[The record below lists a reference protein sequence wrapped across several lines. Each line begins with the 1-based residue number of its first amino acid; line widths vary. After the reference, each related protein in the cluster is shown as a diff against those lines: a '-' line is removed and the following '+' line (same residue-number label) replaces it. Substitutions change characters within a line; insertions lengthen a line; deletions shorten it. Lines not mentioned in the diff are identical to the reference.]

1 MAIAP
6 ENAEEGLELL
16 SIGVGIFDGDLQL
29 TFCNSA
35 FRTLREYP
43 DDLCRDG
50 VSLRSLLLFNAKR
63 GDFGP
68 GDAEQHVAERIDEI
82 ETSRERQIEREM
94 ANGQIL
100 RIQYRHTSSGGL
112 VVTFQD
118 CTAERNA
125 QRVLEESEERY
136 ALVTRATSDGIYDWR
151 VKEDELFISDSLIR
165 ILDFDSNIGASL
177 TWADRLHPDDLPG
190 YISAIH
196 THFKKQAE
204 AVDIEYRVRAKSGGY
219 RWVHDRGVG
228 ERDESGR
235 VVRLVGAVRDVT
247 EMREAQSELEHT
259 RSRLMASLST
269 ISDGILLT
277 DADDRVELFNERYVE
292 IFGDA
297 AGGADMSEAIVVG
310 RSFFDMIRDGY
321 NLGMFKPHPDGV
333 EAWIKSRIKAWE
345 QPVAKWE
352 LELSNGVW
360 ILLNERRMPDGGR
373 VMVYTDITEFK
384 QREAEAHA
392 ASQRFEEAIE
402 AISSGFA
409 LWDTDDRL
417 VTCNTRFRGYF
428 AGLDDVVVP
437 GAVFTEI
444 VSAGLERG
452 FFPNAEGDIP
462 AYLADIAE
470 KRQKAIGE
478 VREQFVNGMWLQIT
492 DHRTRD
498 GGIVSI
504 YTDVTELKNS
514 QLEIEKQSDVLKLT
528 LENMGQGITMVDKD
542 LNTVALNEQF
552 LELMEFPAEKFYQG
566 FTMEQAF
573 RYNAERG
580 EYGPGDIDEQV
591 RERLDLSLKF
601 QPHRFERT
609 RRDGTIVEI
618 VGNPIEGG
626 GFVSTYTDITERKRA
641 EESLKST
648 LAEFNAVLDNIEY
661 GVVFMGPDLRA
672 RIANR
677 AFSRIWNVP
686 PEFVEENPDIRDLIL
701 YVQKSNFY
709 AVDPGDWDE
718 WLDNRIKA
726 IEAGDIAPT
735 EVARTDGTIVSYQ
748 CIALPDGGR
757 MLTYF
762 DITEISQARDKAQ
775 AALEDLKNAQQ
786 RLIQA
791 EKMASLGQLTA
802 GIAHEIKNPLNFV
815 NNFSKLSA
823 EMMEELAEILEDPMA
838 ALDQDMREDAEDLF
852 ATVREN
858 LLKID
863 QHGKRADSIVKN
875 MLLHSREGSNEMQS
889 VDLNALTKEGVNL
902 AYHGARAADKGF
914 NVDLVVDLSDDVGSI
929 ECLPQ
934 DLQRVIMNLCSN
946 GMYEAAKQAA
956 AGGDAARLNIS
967 TTIADSRYLIEVT
980 DNGGGIPADMQDKIF
995 NPFFTTK
1002 PSGEGTGLGLSI
1014 SFDIIKQHGGEL
1026 SFETRPGNGT
1036 TFIVAMPMTT
1046 SSDR

>member
-1 MAIAP
+1 MGTP
-6 ENAEEGLELL
+6 LLQTEEGLELL
-16 SIGVGIFDGDLQL
+16 DVGVGIFDHELRL
-29 TFCNSA
+29 TYCNPA
-35 FRTLREYP
+35 FRDLRKYP
-43 DDLCRDG
+43 ELLCRDH
-50 VSLRSLLLFNAKR
+50 VPLQTLLHFNAER

-68 GDAEQHVAERIDEI
+68 GSADEQVTERIAEI
-82 ETSRERQIEREM
+82 ETSQERQIEREM

-100 RIQYRHTSSGGL
+100 RIRYRRTSSGGL
-112 VVTFQD
+112 MVTFQD

-136 ALVTRATSDGIYDWR
+136 ALVTRATSDGIYDWN

-165 ILDFDSNIGASL
+165 ILDFESSIGTSL
-177 TWADRLHPDDLPG
+177 TWADRLHPDDLPVYVAALG
-190 YISAIH
+190 A
-196 THFKKQAE
+196 HFKKQAD

-269 ISDGILLT
+269 ISDGILLI

-297 AGGADMSEAIVVG
+297 AGGADMSKAIVVG

-384 QREAEAHA
+384 QREVDAQA

-409 LWDTDDRL
+409 LWDADDRL
-417 VTCNTRFRGYF
+417 VTCNTRYREYF
-428 AGLDDVVVP
+428 VGLDDYVVP

-444 VSAGLERG
+444 VAAGLERG
-452 FFPNAEGDIP
+452 LFPRAEGDIP
-462 AYLADIAE
+462 AYLEDIAE
-470 KRQKAIGE
+470 KRQQAIGE
-478 VREQFVNGMWLQIT
+478 SREQFINDMWLQIT
-492 DHRTRD
+492 DHRTKD
-498 GGIVSI
+498 GGTVSI
-504 YTDVTELKNS
+504 YTDVTELKKNQQAIEQQS
-514 QLEIEKQSDVLKLT
+514 EILKLT

-542 LNTVALNEQF
+542 LNTIALNEKF
-552 LELMEFPAEKFYQG
+552 LELMDFPPESFHQG

-591 RERLDLSLKF
+591 RERLERSREF
-601 QPHRFERT
+601 QPHRFERI
-609 RRDGTIVEI
+609 RPDGTIVEI
-618 VGNPIEGG
+618 VGNPIKGG
-626 GFVSTYTDITERKRA
+626 GFVSTYTDITERKQA
-641 EESLKST
+641 EESLTSA
-648 LAEFNAVLDNIEY
+648 LAEFNAVLDNIDY

-677 AFSRIWNVP
+677 AFSQIWNVP
-686 PEFVEENPDIRDLIL
+686 LEFVEENPDVRGLIS
-701 YVQKSNFY
+701 YVQKNNFY

-718 WLDNRIKA
+718 WLDNRISA
-726 IEAGDIAPT
+726 IEAGNIAPT

-775 AALEDLKNAQQ
+775 KALEDLKNAQQ
-786 RLIQA
+786 RLVQA

-823 EMMEELAEILEDPMA
+823 EMMEELAEILEVPMA
-838 ALDQDMREDAEDLF
+838 ALEQDDREDAEDLF
-852 ATVREN
+852 TTVREN

-914 NVDLVVDLSDDVGSI
+914 NVDLVVDLSDDVGLV

-934 DLQRVIMNLCSN
+934 DLQRVILNLCSN

-956 AGGDAARLNIS
+956 SGGDAARLNVS
-967 TTIADSRYLIEVT
+967 TAIRDGQYLIEVT
-980 DNGGGIPADMQDKIF
+980 DNGGGIPDKMHDKIF

-1014 SFDIIKQHGGEL
+1014 SFDIIKQHSGEL

-1036 TFIVAMPMTT
+1036 TFIVALPMT
-1046 SSDR
+1046 SSLDS

>member
-1 MAIAP
+1 MRAASIQT
-6 ENAEEGLELL
+6 EEGLELL
-16 SIGVGIFDGDLQL
+16 DVGVGIFDHDLRL
-29 TFCNSA
+29 AYCNPA
-35 FRTLREYP
+35 FRDLRQYP
-43 DDLCRDG
+43 ETLCRDH
-50 VSLRSLLLFNAKR
+50 VSLQTLLHFNAER

-68 GDAEQHVAERIDEI
+68 GHADEQVAERIDEI
-82 ETSRERQIEREM
+82 ETSQERQIEREM

-100 RIQYRHTSSGGL
+100 RIRYRRTSSGGL

-136 ALVTRATSDGIYDWR
+136 ALVTRATSDGIYDWN
-151 VKEDELFISDSLIR
+151 VKEDVLFISDSLIR
-165 ILDFDSNIGASL
+165 ILDFDHNIGTSL
-177 TWADRLHPDDLPG
+177 TWADRLHPDDLAG
-190 YISAIH
+190 YVDALR
-196 THFKKQAE
+196 THFKEQAE

-219 RWVHDRGVG
+219 RWLHDRSVG
-228 ERDESGR
+228 ERDHQGR
-235 VVRLVGAVRDVT
+235 VVRLVGAIRDIT
-247 EMREAQSELEHT
+247 EMREAQSELERT

-269 ISDGILLT
+269 ISDGILLI
-277 DADDRVELFNERYVE
+277 DPEDRVELFNDRYVE
-292 IFGDA
+292 IFGNA
-297 AGGADMSEAIVVG
+297 AGGADMSEKIAVG

-333 EAWIKSRIKAWE
+333 DAWVKSRIKAWK

-384 QREAEAHA
+384 RREAEAQA

-409 LWDTDDRL
+409 LWDADDRL

-437 GAVFTEI
+437 GAVFIEI

-452 FFPNAEGDIP
+452 LFPNAEGNIP
-462 AYLADIAE
+462 AYLADIAD
-470 KRQKAIGE
+470 KRQKAIGD

-492 DHRTRD
+492 DHRTKD

-504 YTDVTELKNS
+504 YSDVTELKRS

-542 LNTVALNEQF
+542 LNTIALNEKF
-552 LELMEFPAEKFYQG
+552 LELMDFPPEKFHQG

-573 RYNAERG
+573 RFNAERG

-591 RERLDLSLKF
+591 RARLELSSKF
-601 QPHRFERT
+601 QPHQFERT
-609 RRDGTIVEI
+609 RHDGTIVEI
-618 VGNPIEGG
+618 TGNPIEGG
-626 GFVSTYTDITERKRA
+626 GFVSTYTDITERKQA
-641 EESLKST
+641 EDSLKSA
-648 LAEFNAVLDNIEY
+648 LSEFNAVLDNIEY

-677 AFSRIWNVP
+677 AFSQIWNVP
-686 PEFVEENPDIRDLIL
+686 PEFIEKNPDIRTLIAF
-701 YVQKSNFY
+701 VQSNNFY
-709 AVDPGDWDE
+709 AVEPEDWDE

-726 IEAGDIAPT
+726 IEAGNIAPT
-735 EVARTDGTIVSYQ
+735 EVARTDGTIVTYQ

-786 RLIQA
+786 RLVQA

-838 ALDQDMREDAEDLF
+838 ALEEDDREDAEDLI
-852 ATVREN
+852 ATVKDN

-875 MLLHSREGSNEMQS
+875 MLLHSREGSNEMQR

-914 NVDLVVDLSDDVGSI
+914 NVDLVVDLSDDVKSI

-934 DLQRVIMNLCSN
+934 DLQRVILNLCSN
-946 GMYEAAKQAA
+946 GMYEAAKKAA
-956 AGGDAARLNIS
+956 AGGNAARLSVS
-967 TTIADSRYLIEVT
+967 TTRKGGQYLIEVE

-1026 SFETRPGNGT
+1026 SFETQAGNGT
-1036 TFIVAMPMTT
+1036 TFIVALPVAT
-1046 SSDR
+1046 SLHS